1 MKRKTPLIIIA
12 DMGATYSRV
21 ASIDEYQAIR
31 HVETYASSDYHSP
44 KEVISTY
51 LNDIGESEPDHV
63 FIAVAT
69 PIKNDRLIL
78 TNNHWDFL
86 QSEIAQKL
94 NTRVT
99 FINDFEALSLA
110 LDHLSHS
117 DLIPVNVKDHLTT
130 NGIPI
135 NHLGLPKV
143 VIGTGTGFGTAM
155 NLPSESGAIS
165 IPSEGGHALYSPQ
178 DEYEIAIISLA
189 MKECERP
196 IIIEDLL
203 GCKEGIARL
212 IRIMATIDTL
222 TPSFDLT
229 PAALLEAALEEK
241 DPFAQK
247 VLNRYCAMLGNAA
260 SNIALS
266 TGAFGGIYIGG
277 GFAPRF
283 YDFLAQSDFNRCFLN
298 KISVNPLLSDI
309 PIYLITHPYPAL
321 VGLQQILHR
330 YL

>member
-31 HVETYASSDYHSP
+31 YVETYISADYHCP
-44 KEVISTY
+44 KEVITTY

-69 PIKNDRLIL
+69 PVKNDRLIL

-86 QSEIAQKL
+86 QSEISQKL

-117 DLIPVNVKDHLTT
+117 DVIQLNAKENLTT
-130 NGIPI
+130 NGISI
-135 NHLGLPKV
+135 NNLGLPKV

-155 NLPSESGAIS
+155 SLHSEQGAIS

-178 DEYEIAIISLA
+178 DDQEIEIISLA
-189 MKECERP
+189 MKECERT

-203 GCKEGIARL
+203 GCKEGIPRL
-212 IRIMATIDTL
+212 IRIMALIGAL
-222 TPSFDLT
+222 TPSFDST
-229 PAALLEAALEEK
+229 PEALLKAALEQK
-241 DPFAQK
+241 DPFALT

-266 TGAFGGIYIGG
+266 TGAFGGVYIGG

-283 YDFLAQSDFNRCFLN
+283 NEFLAQSDFNRCFLN
-298 KISVNPLLSDI
+298 KDSVNELLSDI